1 MNFGTPHAVDLVL
14 GSRESCESTRVLE
27 SFVRWWVDSLRLRQ
41 MTRVWSTGITN
52 VVLST
57 IVTAHFIILRA
68 SVNGRRC
75 RLTSP
80 HGLLPP
86 LRALV
91 WPHFQHNSM
100 PFQYFLER

>member
-1 MNFGTPHAVDLVL
+1 M
-14 GSRESCESTRVLE
+14 
-27 SFVRWWVDSLRLRQ
+27 DSLRLRQ

-57 IVTAHFIILRA
+57 IITAHFIILRA

-100 PFQYFLER
+100 PFQYFLERKLLLLSDGKTPHAEYAHVNKCH